1 MFKLGLIGAQSY
13 HAEQFSKLI
22 NTLGVIDAKITHI
35 WGEPGQEERVQ
46 QLKDAHEISTVCTNY
61 TDMIGQIDAAL
72 LITRNGADHFMQA
85 KPFMDAHIPIWI
97 DKPIALD
104 SKDVEQLCAY
114 AQASGTP
121 LMGGSTLKHSS
132 DMRNLAN
139 LVADFKQIDYFSFS
153 FCSSVDAP
161 TGGVSFYGFH
171 VAEIV
176 YFLFGGEI
184 DTVIA
189 NRHGKTITVLLNYKN
204 GMTANLIM
212 TEGGFENTYSVVGGG
227 QYAAAHITCHDCYEQ
242 EMRYLYDVLTQKD
255 KPLFPEQFIM
265 PARIM
270 ETIERA
276 LEHEGL
282 HQVY

>member
-1 MFKLGLIGAQSY
+1 MFKIGLIGAQSY

-35 WGEPGQEERVQ
+35 WGEPGQEKRAA
-46 QLKDAHEISTVCTNY
+46 QLSEAHGIATVCPNY

-72 LITRNGADHFMQA
+72 LITRNGADHFAQA

-104 SKDVEQLCAY
+104 STDVETLCAY
-114 AQASGTP
+114 AEANGTP
-121 LMGGSTLKHSS
+121 LMGGSTLKHST
-132 DMRNLAN
+132 DLCNLAN
-139 LVADFKQIDYFSFS
+139 LIADFERIDYFSFS

-171 VAEIV
+171 VAEII
-176 YFLFGGEI
+176 YHLFGGEI
-184 DTVIA
+184 ETIIA

-212 TEGGFENTYSVVGGG
+212 TDGGFENTYSIVGGG
-227 QYAAAHITCHDCYEQ
+227 HYAAAHITCHDCYEQ
-242 EMRYLYDVLTQKD
+242 EMHYLYDVLTGRAD
-255 KPLFPEQFIM
+255 PLTAEQFIT

-270 ETIERA
+270 ETIEQA
-276 LEHEGL
+276 LANEGKPIK
-282 HQVY
+282 Y